1 MLIADAAEY
10 LALSRA
16 IRKLPDE
23 IRAKAFARAGRRVT
37 EMARTQYL
45 KRAAPRLKLP
55 QRVIRERTTAR
66 FNAGGNTS
74 EVVVRS
80 GWIPLH
86 KLGATQTSKGV
97 RVRLRGSYRS
107 AFIASMKSGHVGVFS
122 NTGGYNAASG
132 RNNAIRELFG
142 PNPAHDI
149 ANNDAVYLAVIRAAY
164 DLYGDANRAGEL
176 VDRNRVATP
185 VYMPLAFEAVT
196 E

>member
-1 MLIADAAEY
+1 MIEVDASEY

-16 IRKLPDE
+16 IRKLPAE

-37 EMARTQYL
+37 EMARSRYV
-45 KRAAPRLKLP
+45 KRAAPRLKLS
-55 QRVIRERTTAR
+55 QKVIRDLTTAR

-74 EVVVRS
+74 DVVVRS

-107 AFIASMKSGHVGVFS
+107 AFIATMKSGHVGVMMRQGS
-122 NTGGYNAASG
+122 A
-132 RNNAIRELFG
+132 RLPIRELFG

-149 ANNDAVYLAVIRAAY
+149 TNNDRVYLEVMAEVIEEALAP
-164 DLYGDANRAGEL
+164 
-176 VDRNRVATP
+176 RVLHEIGLLLP
-185 VYMPLAFEAVT
+185 K
-196 E
+196 

>member
-1 MLIADAAEY
+1 MLIADASEY

-16 IRKLPDE
+16 IRKLPGE

-37 EMARTQYL
+37 EMARTRYIR
-45 KRAAPRLKLP
+45 RASPRLKLS
-55 QRVIRERTTAR
+55 QRVVREKTTAR

-80 GWIPLH
+80 GWIPLY

-107 AFIASMKSGHVGVFS
+107 AFIAKMNSGHVGVFS

-132 RNNAIRELFG
+132 RNNAIQELFG

-149 ANNDAVYLAVIRAAY
+149 TNNDAVYLAVLAEVIDEAMAPRV
-164 DLYGDANRAGEL
+164 LHEI
-176 VDRNRVATP
+176 DRLLPA
-185 VYMPLAFEAVT
+185 
-196 E
+196 

>member
-1 MLIADAAEY
+1 MIIADASEY

-16 IRKLPDE
+16 IRKLPGE

-37 EMARTQYL
+37 EMARAAYL

-55 QRVIRERTTAR
+55 QKVIRERTTAR

-74 EVVVRS
+74 DIVVRS

-97 RVRLRGSYRS
+97 RVKLRGSFRS
-107 AFIASMKSGHVGVFS
+107 AFIAQMKSGHRGVMMREGS
-122 NTGGYNAASG
+122 S
-132 RNNAIRELFG
+132 RLPIRELFG

-149 ANNDAVYLAVIRAAY
+149 TNNDAVYLELLAEVIDEALAPRV
-164 DLYGDANRAGEL
+164 LHEL
-176 VDRNRVATP
+176 DRILPA
-185 VYMPLAFEAVT
+185 
-196 E
+196 

>member
-1 MLIADAAEY
+1 MLITDASDY

-16 IRKLPDE
+16 IRKLPGE

-37 EMARTQYL
+37 EMARTRYL

-55 QRVIRERTTAR
+55 QGIIRQRTTAR

-80 GWIPLH
+80 AWIPLH

-97 RVRLRGSYRS
+97 RVRLRGSYKS
-107 AFIASMKSGHVGVFS
+107 AFIATMQSGHTGVMMRS
-122 NTGGYNAASG
+122 GAS
-132 RNNAIRELFG
+132 RLPIRELFG

-149 ANNDAVYLAVIRAAY
+149 TNNDAVYLAVLAEVIDEAMAP
-164 DLYGDANRAGEL
+164 
-176 VDRNRVATP
+176 RVLHEVERLLP
-185 VYMPLAFEAVT
+185 R
-196 E
+196 

>member
-1 MLIADAAEY
+1 MIIADAAEY

-23 IRAKAFARAGRRVT
+23 IKAKAFARAGRRVT
-37 EMARTQYL
+37 QMARTRYIR
-45 KRAAPRLKLP
+45 RAAPRLKLS
-55 QRVIRERTTAR
+55 QKVIRELTTAR

-107 AFIASMKSGHVGVFS
+107 AFIAGMKSGHVGVMMRQ
-122 NTGGYNAASG
+122 GAA
-132 RNNAIRELFG
+132 RLPIRELFG

-149 ANNDAVYLAVIRAAY
+149 TNNDQVYLELIAEVIEEALAP
-164 DLYGDANRAGEL
+164 
-176 VDRNRVATP
+176 RVLHEIGRLLP
-185 VYMPLAFEAVT
+185 K
-196 E
+196 